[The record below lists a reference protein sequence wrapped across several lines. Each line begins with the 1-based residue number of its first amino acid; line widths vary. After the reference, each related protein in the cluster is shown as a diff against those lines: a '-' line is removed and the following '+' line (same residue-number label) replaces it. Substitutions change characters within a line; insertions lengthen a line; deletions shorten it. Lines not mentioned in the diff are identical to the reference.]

1 MISKKLK
8 KIEKIDTLNT
18 ELKQIKR
25 IKVNSIRQAILA
37 ADHPPPSESVKV
49 RHFPLAGENL
59 TNNQP

>member
-37 ADHPPPSESVKV
+37 ADHPPPQRE
-49 RHFPLAGENL
+49 R
-59 TNNQP
+59 